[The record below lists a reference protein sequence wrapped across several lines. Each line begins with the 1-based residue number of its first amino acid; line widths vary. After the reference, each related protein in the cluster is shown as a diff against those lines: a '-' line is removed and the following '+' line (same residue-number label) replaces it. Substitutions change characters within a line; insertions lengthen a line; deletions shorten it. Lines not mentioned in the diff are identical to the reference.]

1 MIPTKTDFPLN
12 VLRISGVFLDP
23 TSKIGFIC
31 HFNGQSLKEIGTCR
45 WLHGQWG
52 REVDLALG
60 SWKKQTHYPWGDNFP
75 QGYLENLYEEKIAK
89 PMNLPKKLQRI
100 AW

>member
-1 MIPTKTDFPLN
+1 MFFLFFFGPFSQLN
-12 VLRISGVFLDP
+12 LHHP